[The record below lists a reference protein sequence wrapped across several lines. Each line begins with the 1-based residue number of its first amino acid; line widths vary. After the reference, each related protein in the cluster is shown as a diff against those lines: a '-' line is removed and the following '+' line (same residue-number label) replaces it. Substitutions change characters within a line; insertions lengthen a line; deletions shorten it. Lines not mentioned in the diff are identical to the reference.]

1 MSQKLL
7 QAERVAASLDIQFGV
22 GVPEQVHR
30 GLIHASAMIIIPNRI
45 AERIQCH
52 LVAILRNKQR
62 GCEVA
67 AAVFQIVLHDPD
79 QRLGKR
85 HDLLITCLHVAEK
98 HCPGGKV
105 QISDLQVEQ
114 RGRTAAGTKQEVD
127 NDPIAV
133 FGKGA
138 GLAVRFLQQLLQ
150 LVGGVGLLDRII
162 CTHQSDRILF
172 QIAFFHAPVQE
183 RTHHAEVR
191 IDGRIVELL
200 VLHIEDIV
208 LHRFFC
214 DGMNGLLCISQKP
227 KEASALCGVEVE

>member
-1 MSQKLL
+1 MNF
-7 QAERVAASLDIQFGV
+7 D
-22 GVPEQVHR
+22 
-30 GLIHASAMIIIPNRI
+30 
-45 AERIQCH
+45 QC
-52 LVAILRNKQR
+52 
-62 GCEVA
+62 
-67 AAVFQIVLHDPD
+67 
-79 QRLGKR
+79 LGER
-85 HDLLITCLHVAEK
+85 HDLLIARLHVAKK
-98 HCPGGKV
+98 HCPSGKV
-105 QISDLQVEQ
+105 QVSDLQVEQ

-150 LVGGVGLLDRII
+150 LVGGVGFFDRII
-162 CTHQSDRILF
+162 GTHQPDRILF

-183 RTHHAEVR
+183 RTHHTEVR

-214 DGMNGLLCISQKP
+214 DGMNRLFRIPQKP

>member
-1 MSQKLL
+1 MSQQLL
-7 QAERVAASLDIQFGV
+7 QTERVAASLDIQFGV

-30 GLIHASAMIIIPNRI
+30 GLIHASAMIIIPHRI
-45 AERIQCH
+45 AKRIQSH
-52 LVAILRNKQR
+52 LVAILRDKQR
-62 GCEVA
+62 SCRVA
-67 AAVFQIVLHDPD
+67 GTMLQILLHDLD
-79 QRLGKR
+79 QCLRER
-85 HDLLITCLHVAEK
+85 HDLLITRLHVAEK

-138 GLAVRFLQQLLQ
+138 GLAIRFLQQLLQ
-150 LVGGVGLLDRII
+150 FVGGVGLLDRII

-172 QIAFFHAPVQE
+172 QIALFHAPVQE

-208 LHRFFC
+208 LHRFLC
-214 DGMNGLLCISQKP
+214 DGMNRLLCIPQKP
-227 KEASALCGVEVE
+227 KEASALCGIEVE

>member
-1 MSQKLL
+1 MYCF
-7 QAERVAASLDIQFGV
+7 AGCRVAGTVL
-22 GVPEQVHR
+22 
-30 GLIHASAMIIIPNRI
+30 
-45 AERIQCH
+45 
-52 LVAILRNKQR
+52 K
-62 GCEVA
+62 
-67 AAVFQIVLHDPD
+67 IVLHDPD

-85 HDLLITCLHVAEK
+85 HDLLITRLHVAEE

-105 QISDLQVEQ
+105 QVSDLQVEQ
-114 RGRTAAGTKQEVD
+114 RGRTAAGTKQEID
-127 NDPIAV
+127 NDPVAV

-150 LVGGVGLLDRII
+150 FVDGVGFLDRII
-162 CTHQSDRILF
+162 CTHQSDQILF
-172 QIAFFHAPVQE
+172 QIALFHAPVQKC
-183 RTHHAEVR
+183 THHAEVR

-214 DGMNGLLCISQKP
+214 DGMNGLFRIPQKP